1 MILLLNFVDQTRN
14 AAYAVE
20 DFMTF
25 EFALIALIEGQ
36 LPLELK
42 RYEDTIPLYCLD
54 VPSLMIT

>member
-1 MILLLNFVDQTRN
+1 MDQTRN